1 MWIAGKISS
10 TVRYLMLI
18 ASMLDAYFSA
28 VDTAW
33 HTSFD
38 DGQWILLPD
47 AATLAEVYGRIKL
60 SIAWRRDSAAD
71 CVEDFM
77 SKVHAQ

>member
-1 MWIAGKISS
+1 MWIARKISS
-10 TVRYLMLI
+10 TVHYLMRI
-18 ASMLDAYFSA
+18 ASMLDTYFSA

-47 AATLAEVYGRIKL
+47 AAKVYGHIKL
-60 SIAWRRDSAAD
+60 SIAWRKDSAVD
-71 CVEDFM
+71 CIKDFM